1 MDQRTERFVE
11 KMGLLFEADGASR
24 TAGRMLGVLLLSP
37 EPKSLDELMEL
48 LQVSKA
54 SVSTN
59 ARALE
64 RFGAIERVT
73 RLGDRRDYYQAAE
86 LMPMRLIER
95 RVKHL
100 RCIRDLMVSAR
111 CGVIGCEP
119 EVENRLEQYASFF
132 DMMVAEMN
140 GARERWLL
148 RKAPEQAEAEAEA
161 VAIGPLRALG

>member
-1 MDQRTERFVE
+1 MDQRTERFVA

-24 TAGRMLGVLLLSP
+24 TAGRLLGLLLLSG
-37 EPKSLDELMEL
+37 EELSLDDLAER

-73 RLGDRRDYYQAAE
+73 HPGDRRDYYQAASA
-86 LMPMRLIER
+86 MPARLVER

-100 RCIRDLMVSAR
+100 RCMRDLLASAR
-111 CGVIGCEP
+111 SAEGLCAAGVQD
-119 EVENRLEQYASFF
+119 RLEQYESFF
-132 DMMVAEMN
+132 DTIISEMLD
-140 GARERWLL
+140 ARERW
-148 RKAPEQAEAEAEA
+148 EAMNGGESGEGDE

>member
-1 MDQRTERFVE
+1 MEQRTERFVE

-24 TAGRMLGVLLLSP
+24 TAGRMLGLLLLSA

-64 RFGAIERVT
+64 RFGAIERLT

-86 LMPMRLIER
+86 AMPLRLIER

-100 RCIRDLMVSAR
+100 RCIRDLMSSAR
-111 CGVIGCEP
+111 CADGGCDP
-119 EVENRLEQYASFF
+119 LVDDRLEQYASFF
-132 DMMVAEMN
+132 DMMITEMTS
-140 GARERWLL
+140 ARESWLV
-148 RKAPEQAEAEAEA
+148 RNAGEDGDDDVP
-161 VAIGPLRALG
+161 VGRLRALG